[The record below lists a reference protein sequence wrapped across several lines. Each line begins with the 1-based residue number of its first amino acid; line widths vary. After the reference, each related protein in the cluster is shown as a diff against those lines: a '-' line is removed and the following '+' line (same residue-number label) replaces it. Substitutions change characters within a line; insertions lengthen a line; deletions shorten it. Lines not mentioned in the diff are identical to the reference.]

1 MTEGCE
7 DRGYLFN
14 NAPSEKMD
22 GNTTVARTILYTL
35 MGHMSIGSC
44 NLISNYRP
52 EVSVQT
58 FQKKGLTTERPT
70 FGLVQVYSPAMTVFL
85 CCFDMFIPGISH
97 TSVNCSL
104 LRYSS

>member
-14 NAPSEKMD
+14 NALGEKID

-52 EVSVQT
+52 EVSVRIIK
-58 FQKKGLTTERPT
+58 KKGLTTERPD
-70 FGLVQVYSPAMTVFL
+70 FALVLVPPPSQLPTTGKICPPTTKFA
-85 CCFDMFIPGISH
+85 H
-97 TSVNCSL
+97 
-104 LRYSS
+104 

>member
-14 NAPSEKMD
+14 YAPGEKMN

-44 NLISNYRP
+44 YLISNYGL
-52 EVSVQT
+52 EVSVRI
-58 FQKKGLTTERPT
+58 FQKKR
-70 FGLVQVYSPAMTVFL
+70 V
-85 CCFDMFIPGISH
+85 DI
-97 TSVNCSL
+97 
-104 LRYSS
+104 